1 MTTTGTRVP
10 QTESEPP
17 APPSWINRG
26 GGGDDGDND
35 DTPNAPSNTHKIN
48 WGAWAIVAA
57 AMIVATLAI
66 TFVITRGDDG
76 AADREVTRSKAEAVL
91 RARFNDTS
99 GSVGPLQTIKVEWV
113 GDQLV
118 ATWTQGEAAQKRCTA
133 PVLISANG
141 QNFGIAAFE
150 PVPFD
155 KQSAAPANC
164 VVTAGLEYGF
174 PLEE

>member
-1 MTTTGTRVP
+1 MTTTGTR
-10 QTESEPP
+10 EPNTGETP
-17 APPSWINRG
+17 IPSWVNRG
-26 GGGDDGDND
+26 ENETPDETIDYPK
-35 DTPNAPSNTHKIN
+35 TPNKAF
-48 WGAWAIVAA
+48 AIMVVVAL
-57 AMIVATLAI
+57 IVIA
-66 TFVITRGDDG
+66 VIAGVFIATRGDDG

-99 GSVGPLQTIKVEWV
+99 ASVGPLQTIKVEWV